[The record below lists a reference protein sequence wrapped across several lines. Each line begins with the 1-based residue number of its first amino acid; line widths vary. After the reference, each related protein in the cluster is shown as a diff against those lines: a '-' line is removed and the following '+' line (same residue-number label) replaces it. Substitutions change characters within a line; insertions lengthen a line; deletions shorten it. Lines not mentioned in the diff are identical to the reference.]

1 MSYES
6 LNSMDATI
14 ACGAPAAGTSRHS
27 VPHPAGN
34 KHSATMISSIAASE
48 KVRTLQCVV
57 NTIVNILPNMWIIN
71 KFVRPMIARMCGMRC
86 GSMTNLEKYIFYGNL
101 RNLSVGDNSFICR
114 GCFLDCYD
122 KITIG
127 NNVSIAFQ
135 TTFITST
142 HEIGPP
148 GKRAGATIGAPI
160 VVEDGVWIGARVV
173 ISPGTV
179 IGAGSVISA
188 GAALTHSVPPN
199 SLVAGVPARVIKRLD
214 PGDPPALAEP
224 PAS

>member
-1 MSYES
+1 
-6 LNSMDATI
+6 
-14 ACGAPAAGTSRHS
+14 
-27 VPHPAGN
+27 
-34 KHSATMISSIAASE
+34 MISEIAARE
-48 KVRTLQCVV
+48 KIRSLQCVV
-57 NTIVNILPNMWIIN
+57 NTVVNILPNLWFIN
-71 KFVRPMIARMCGMRC
+71 KFVRPRIARLFGMRC
-86 GSMTNLEKYIFYGNL
+86 GSMASLEKYIFYGNL
-101 RNLSVGDNSFICR
+101 RNLTVGSNSFICR
-114 GCFLDCYD
+114 GSFLDCYD

-127 NNVSIAFQ
+127 DNVSIAFQ

-160 VVEDGVWIGARVV
+160 VVEDGVWIGARAI

-179 IGAGSVISA
+179 IGAGSIISA

-214 PGDPPALAEP
+214 PGETPVT
-224 PAS
+224 